1 LAIVALI
8 LLGVKGQF
16 FASDLAEGRERLVE
30 EMKKNPAGQTV
41 LLSCDLREYGIE
53 RYGEKK
59 PEGQAFMQW
68 IAKDY
73 QLAGRAGGG
82 QLDPW
87 QVGLAIYRASSQSGG

>member
-1 LAIVALI
+1 LSDRRGQRCPCLAIVALI

-30 EMKKNPAGQTV
+30 EMKKNLAGQTV

-59 PEGQAFMQW
+59 PEG
-68 IAKDY
+68 
-73 QLAGRAGGG
+73 LAGRAGGG